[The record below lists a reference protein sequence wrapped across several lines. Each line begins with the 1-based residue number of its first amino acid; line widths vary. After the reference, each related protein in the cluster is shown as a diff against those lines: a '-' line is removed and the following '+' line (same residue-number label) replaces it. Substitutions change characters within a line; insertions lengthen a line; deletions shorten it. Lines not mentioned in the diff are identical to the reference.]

1 MDILKWIQ
9 QWYVAHCDG
18 DWEHE
23 YGIAIETLDNPGR
36 SVKISVDNTDL
47 KDKPLENIIIDRNQT
62 DWVNCRI
69 YYDEE
74 MERHYVYGY
83 GGQRI

>member
-1 MDILKWIQ
+1 MKWIQ

-47 KDKPLENIIIDRNQT
+47 KDKPLENIVIWKETKLIIFLKDLF
-62 DWVNCRI
+62 
-69 YYDEE
+69 
-74 MERHYVYGY
+74 
-83 GGQRI
+83 